1 MDAIVKKPPMEK
13 SNEAK
18 LEQLEMA
25 REQGKTY
32 VNALK
37 EMIEKRSGYGR
48 RKKSRKLCSCLCR

>member
-1 MDAIVKKPPMEK
+1 MFSNWENQLEAIDKKIRRKKIMDTMFKKPPMEK

-37 EMIEKRSGYGR
+37 GNE
-48 RKKSRKLCSCLCR
+48 